1 VTCRN
6 TKQVSSNNQLPGS
19 KKMSE
24 KITNVDKQD
33 PAGKGKDSS
42 RELFPEGDA
51 MDRFV
56 SVFESSARRWE
67 LVIYPAMLAFVVL
80 AAYGFFL
87 IYTLS
92 KDISIVASGMDPE
105 MGKHLG
111 HISESVIYLSE
122 NVRTMTRRVYHMSES
137 VEAMADRMEA
147 LEYLEP
153 MLNNMHGMN
162 LSMESMNQNM
172 HSMNLNID
180 AMRYDM
186 GDMSHSMRPMGRMN
200 SFMPW

>member
-1 VTCRN
+1 
-6 TKQVSSNNQLPGS
+6 
-19 KKMSE
+19 MSE
-24 KITNVDKQD
+24 KITNIDKQD
-33 PAGKGKDSS
+33 AAKPAGKGSP

-56 SVFESSARRWE
+56 RVFETSARRWE
-67 LVIYPAMLAFVVL
+67 LVIYPAMMAFVVL
-80 AAYGFFL
+80 AGYGFFL

-92 KDISIVASGMDPE
+92 KDIHTLASGMDPE
-105 MGKHLG
+105 MAKNLS

-137 VEAMADRMEA
+137 VETMADRMTA
-147 LEYLEP
+147 LEFLEP
-153 MLNNMHGMN
+153 MLG
-162 LSMESMNQNM
+162 NM
-172 HSMNLNID
+172 HSMSTSMEGMNRNMGTMTLSMD

-200 SFMPW
+200 SIMPW

>member
-1 VTCRN
+1 MT
-6 TKQVSSNNQLPGS
+6 
-19 KKMSE
+19 E
-24 KITNVDKQD
+24 KITNIDKQSGK
-33 PAGKGKDSS
+33 PADKNAP
-42 RELFPEGDA
+42 REMFPEGDA

-56 SVFESSARRWE
+56 RAFESSARRWE

-87 IYTLS
+87 IYSLS
-92 KDISIVASGMDPE
+92 KDISTLARGMDPE
-105 MGKHLG
+105 MGKHLS

-137 VEAMADRMEA
+137 VEEMSERMIS

-153 MLNNMHGMN
+153 MLVNMNGMN
-162 LSMESMNQNM
+162 NSMEGMNMNM
-172 HSMNLNID
+172 RTMNLTGD
-180 AMRYDM
+180 AIRYEM
-186 GDMSHSMRPMGRMN
+186 GNMSNSMRPLGRMN

>member
-1 VTCRN
+1 MN
-6 TKQVSSNNQLPGS
+6 D
-19 KKMSE
+19 
-24 KITNVDKQD
+24 KIINMDKQ
-33 PAGKGKDSS
+33 ASGNTTSS
-42 RELFPEGDA
+42 EGFPEGDS

-56 SVFESSARRWE
+56 RVFEASARRWE
-67 LVIYPAMLAFVVL
+67 LIVYPAMLAFVVL

-92 KDISIVASGMDPE
+92 KDINTLAKGMDPN
-105 MGKHLG
+105 MGEHLS

-137 VEAMADRMEA
+137 VETMADRMTA
-147 LEYLEP
+147 LEHLEP

-172 HSMNLNID
+172 RLMTITGD
-180 AMRYDM
+180 AIRYEM
-186 GDMSHSMRPMGRMN
+186 GDMSNSMKPMGRMN
-200 SFMPW
+200 SIMPW